1 MRTCVVLVLIALWH
15 VAGESNG
22 GIRGRAVPEVE
33 VHRSSRCWGR
43 TGKMVFSCGKT
54 VFSCGKMVFS
64 CGKMVFSCGRM
75 VFSCG
80 RMVFSCGRMVFSCGS
95 MFFSCGRMVFS
106 CGKMVMPCDRTTVL
120 VWSVLLM
127 HKYSILC
134 HV

>member
-1 MRTCVVLVLIALWH
+1 MGLILPHLCCMCTCVVHVLIALWH

-22 GIRGRAVPEVE
+22 GIRGRAVPGVE

-43 TGKMVFSCGKT
+43 TGKMVFSCGK
-54 VFSCGKMVFS
+54 M
-64 CGKMVFSCGRM
+64 M
-75 VFSCG
+75 
-80 RMVFSCGRMVFSCGS
+80 
-95 MFFSCGRMVFS
+95 FSCGRMVFS